1 MKTLIY
7 LIRHAQPIKIELKN
21 VNNNDDCQIQNE
33 KQVLSLKGE
42 KQALNYLRKIFLK
55 I

>member
-21 VNNNDDCQIQNE
+21 VNNNDDCQIQN
-33 KQVLSLKGE
+33 
-42 KQALNYLRKIFLK
+42 
-55 I
+55 